1 MLYLEDWISSRSI
14 TFPQIN
20 VLQKR
25 KDAMTTTTID
35 LALFA
40 DSETV
45 LDYRSFSFLSFKE
58 TSVKAQ
64 TRVRLSPKF

>member
-1 MLYLEDWISSRSI
+1 
-14 TFPQIN
+14 
-20 VLQKR
+20 
-25 KDAMTTTTID
+25 MTTTTID